1 MMSLEKLAQLA
12 TVILG
17 LVAVVAAMV
26 ATRDVTAPMV
36 LALAVGV
43 VLSPLSDFWEK
54 HGFSAVAGALASL
67 ALAVIAMAGMA
78 LMLQPLVQQVIDTAP
93 KVWADVQGLI
103 LSFRGFAKE
112 LADMSSGVSQAVSA
126 AAPDAASVSSAE
138 AGVAM
143 PTVTDALMIAPRVI
157 EQLMIFLGTLFFFL
171 LSRNASYEWLARHLS
186 EPTRR
191 AYTAERLLSAERS
204 VSRYFLTITL
214 VNAVLGV
221 ITAVGLK
228 VIGLENAPIWGALAF
243 LLNFVVY
250 LGPAAVSVALVF
262 SGIAAFDGIRVLV
275 PAAFFIGLC
284 TVEGQFITPTLVGR
298 SMVVNPLLV
307 FLILIAG
314 IWIWGPVGGIVAIPL
329 LLWVRV
335 MTTGKSGGV
344 APAAVAAR

>member
-1 MMSLEKLAQLA
+1 MERQAQMA
-12 TVILG
+12 TVVLG
-17 LVAVVAAMV
+17 LIAAIAAMV

-54 HGFSAVAGALASL
+54 HGFSSVAGALTSLVLAIMAMGGL
-67 ALAVIAMAGMA
+67 AL
-78 LMLQPLVQQVIDTAP
+78 LLQPLVQQVIDTAP
-93 KVWADVQGLI
+93 KVWADVQGMI
-103 LSFRGFAKE
+103 LGFRAFAE
-112 LADMSSGVSQAVSA
+112 GVAEVSSGVSQTASPASPPTAAVTS
-126 AAPDAASVSSAE
+126 DE

-143 PTVTDALMIAPRVI
+143 PTMTEALMIAPAVI

-171 LSRNASYEWLARHLS
+171 LSRRDSYEWLARNLS

-191 AYTAERLLSAERS
+191 AYTAERLLLAERS

-214 VNAVLGV
+214 VNAALGLV
-221 ITAVGLK
+221 TAIGLK

-250 LGPAAVSVALVF
+250 LGPAAVALALVF
-262 SGIAAFDGIRVLV
+262 SGIAAFDGIWVLA

-284 TVEGQFITPTLVGR
+284 TAEGQFITPTLVGR

-314 IWIWGPVGGIVAIPL
+314 IWIWGPIGGIVAIPL
-329 LLWVRV
+329 LLWARV
-335 MTTGKSGGV
+335 MTTGKSGGS
-344 APAAVAAR
+344 ASAAIAAR

>member
-1 MMSLEKLAQLA
+1 MGLDRLARLA
-12 TVILG
+12 TVVLG
-17 LVAVVAAMV
+17 LFAVVAAMV

-54 HGFSAVAGALASL
+54 HGFSSVAGALTSLGLAVVAMVGL
-67 ALAVIAMAGMA
+67 ALI
-78 LMLQPLVQQVIDTAP
+78 LQPLVQQVIDTAP
-93 KVWADVQGLI
+93 KVWADVQGVI
-103 LSFRGFAKE
+103 LGFRAFAKDM
-112 LADMSSGVSQAVSA
+112 ADMSNGMSQAVPPA
-126 AAPDAASVSSAE
+126 DAAVSSAE

-143 PTVTDALMIAPRVI
+143 PTVTDALMIAPAVI

-171 LSRNASYEWLARHLS
+171 LSRRDSYEWLARHLS

-214 VNAVLGV
+214 VNAGLGL
-221 ITAVGLK
+221 ITAIGVKL
-228 VIGLENAPIWGALAF
+228 IGLENAPIWGALAF

-250 LGPAAVSVALVF
+250 LGPAAVAVALLF
-262 SGIAAFDGIRVLV
+262 SGIAAFDGIWVLA
-275 PAAFFIGLC
+275 PMTFFIGL
-284 TVEGQFITPTLVGR
+284 TAVEGQFITPTLVGR

-329 LLWVRV
+329 LLWARV
-335 MTTGKSGGV
+335 MTTGKSG
-344 APAAVAAR
+344 VAAPVAAQ